1 YTPDAGTY
9 QFSGSDGIVSN
20 SLPQSYNWKM
30 LTLTNVLFTVVS
42 TGSDPAYP
50 GALVERYQTFV
61 R

>member
-1 YTPDAGTY
+1 MGTY

-30 LTLTNVLFTVVS
+30 LTLTNVLFTVVEVP
-42 TGSDPAYP
+42 DLIRPYP